1 MTKTIL
7 LTASLAITLTGC
19 GGDDP
24 FIHFKPYR
32 EAPVLGKD
40 NETQPV
46 IDSDE
51 LATHVQSYTVC

>member
-1 MTKTIL
+1 MIKNIL
-7 LTASLAITLTGC
+7 LTASLAIALTGC

-40 NETQPV
+40 NVPNDQDHNDMGTE
-46 IDSDE
+46 S
-51 LATHVQSYTVC
+51 